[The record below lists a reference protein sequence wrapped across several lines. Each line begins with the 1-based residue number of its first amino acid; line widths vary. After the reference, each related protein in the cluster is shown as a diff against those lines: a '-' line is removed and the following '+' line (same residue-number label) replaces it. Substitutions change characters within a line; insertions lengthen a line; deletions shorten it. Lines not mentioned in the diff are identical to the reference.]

1 MGGEASLGPLQ
12 DALPEEEDRRV
23 LREIAVQ
30 DLEVEATSARPCAM
44 SLRKLLLERRLSE
57 IQKSLV
63 KGALNQDVDALL
75 EEKTRISREIEAL
88 RSVS

>member
-1 MGGEASLGPLQ
+1 MPRISKGTLQ
-12 DALPEEEDRRV
+12 DALPDDEDRRV

-30 DLEVEATSARPCAM
+30 DLEVEAGSARPCAM
-44 SLRKLLLERRLSE
+44 SLRKLLLERRLVD
-57 IQKSLV
+57 IQKALV
-63 KGALNQDVDALL
+63 RGGPGQDIDTIL